1 MGSRTEMTW
10 LEKLEEQ
17 RELDQDLSQPSPGC
31 PLPNTND

>member
-17 RELDQDLSQPSPGC
+17 RELDQNLGKPNPSSPV
-31 PLPNTND
+31 PSIND